1 MSGDAMCD
9 DAMND
14 DAMSDD
20 PIVPHLACRP
30 QELRHAGAGPLADD
44 TIREGVSSATNVEPQ
59 EPTLLSVL

>member
-1 MSGDAMCD
+1 
-9 DAMND
+9 MND